1 MWMTNDASSRCT
13 VRRRAGTPPPRV
25 NLLFTI
31 QPIVHHP
38 ERMAAPEGGKFACM
52 AERITSSSSALAF
65 A

>member
-1 MWMTNDASSRCT
+1 MM
-13 VRRRAGTPPPRV
+13 RRRNARRAPPLPHSATAV
-25 NLLFTI
+25 NLSFTI

-38 ERMAAPEGGKFACM
+38 ERMAAPESGKFARM

>member
-1 MWMTNDASSRCT
+1 MPMTDDASSRCAA
-13 VRRRAGTPPPRV
+13 RRRAGTPPPRV
-25 NLLFTI
+25 NLSFTI

-38 ERMAAPEGGKFACM
+38 ERMAAPEAAKFARM